1 MGYRIIMAEQ
11 TLEITYNIYLEAED
25 ISQSRIMSAASY
37 VKELVNNHNNSYL
50 NRAEFDDESNL
61 DDFSFRLFAKES
73 ITEETCK
80 NAEDAKAFI
89 DDIVDLLFDI
99 AHMHSFLNMEGDF
112 SILYN
117 GERKQYTFCSESGDS
132 LCDFNEQ

>member
-1 MGYRIIMAEQ
+1 MAEQ

-37 VKELVNNHNNSYL
+37 VKELVNNHDNSYL

>member
-1 MGYRIIMAEQ
+1 MTEQ

-25 ISQSRIMSAASY
+25 ISQSRIMSATSY
-37 VKELVNNHNNSYL
+37 VTELINNHKNSYL

-61 DDFSFRLFAKES
+61 DDFSFRLYAKEA
-73 ITEETCK
+73 ITEECCTNK
-80 NAEDAKAFI
+80 EDAKAFI
-89 DDIVDLLFDI
+89 DDIVDLLFEI

-112 SILYN
+112 SIAYD
-117 GERKQYTFCSESGDS
+117 GEHKKYTFCSENWDS

>member
-1 MGYRIIMAEQ
+1 MAEQ

-61 DDFSFRLFAKES
+61 DDFSFRLFAKET

-80 NAEDAKAFI
+80 NTEDAKAFI

>member
-1 MGYRIIMAEQ
+1 MAEQ

>member
-1 MGYRIIMAEQ
+1 MAEQ

-89 DDIVDLLFDI
+89 DDIGDLLFDI